1 MHAPN
6 AVSTRLDAA
15 AERRA
20 SVPWSVDRWGRLI
33 AGVSVLAFTALAL
46 LHHPYWIAGTLFS
59 AFNLVVTSLTD
70 ACPVRRVLMMLGA
83 REREDLY
90 LPGGTPRNH
99 PHS

>member
-6 AVSTRLDAA
+6 AVSSRLDAA
-15 AERRA
+15 EVRRTG
-20 SVPWSVDRWGRLI
+20 VPWSVDRWGRLI

-70 ACPVRRVLMMLGA
+70 ACPVRRVLLFFGA

-90 LPGGTPRNH
+90 LPGGAPRNH